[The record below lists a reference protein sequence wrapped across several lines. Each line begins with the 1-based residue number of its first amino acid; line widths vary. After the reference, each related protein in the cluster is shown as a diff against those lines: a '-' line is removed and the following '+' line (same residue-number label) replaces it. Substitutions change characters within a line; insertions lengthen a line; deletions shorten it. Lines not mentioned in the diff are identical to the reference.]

1 MKLKTMVCAAAV
13 AVGAVAANAAA
24 YQVQQD
30 VRIGGFWGEK
40 YKQLV
45 TKWLPHCYRQMEAG
59 GAGEEYLNLVHAADY
74 LRAKAAGD
82 TSFKPKKFKGCDWA
96 DAYPYNIVESTCLAL
111 EIDPGDDAELKA
123 AQDWLRARLE
133 AWIPTILAAQE
144 PSGYIHT
151 MHTLR
156 DWPHF
161 QKTTYHEF
169 YVMGYFIEMGIAH
182 HRLTKGRDRRLFDA
196 AIRCAD
202 HLDSV
207 FGPAPKRT
215 WMNGHP
221 GLEYALCRLSDATGD
236 AKYARLAH
244 WFVTH
249 QHTQPENQSDY
260 NQAERPAVEMKDATG
275 HAVRAV
281 YFYSAMTG
289 LGRRLGDAALAAAG
303 DRLFDSALNRKY
315 YLTGGVGAN
324 WNGETFG
331 ADYDLP
337 ETGYCEACASC
348 GLDFWCR
355 ELRALHGGDLAVADT
370 VEAVRERAAY
380 NILLGAISRDGLH
393 FFYQNPLR
401 SVMVRYPWHICPCCV
416 GNVPRTLFAL
426 KDTVFSVEGDTL
438 YVNQYMDIEN
448 AKVTVGGTEYAVS
461 LKTDYP
467 ATGRTTL
474 ATDAPVKVVARFP
487 SRAESVLYTATPEV
501 AHGYKKVGA
510 RRDAETQS
518 DGQPLLA
525 SAPLRK
531 YFFELPLP
539 EQTVMADARMKG
551 YEGKAAFQRG
561 PIVYSW
567 EGEGFARKVP
577 NYDRLNDG
585 GESTVWKPC
594 R

>member
-1 MKLKTMVCAAAV
+1 MELKTMVCAAAV

-30 VRIGGFWGEK
+30 VKIGAFWGEK
-40 YKQLV
+40 YKLLT

-59 GAGEEYLNLVHAADY
+59 GAGEEHLNLVHAADY
-74 LRAKAAGD
+74 LRAKADGD
-82 TSFKPKKFKGCDWA
+82 ASFKPKKFKGCDWA

-123 AQDWLRARLE
+123 AHDWLSAKLE
-133 AWIPTILAAQE
+133 EWIPTILAAQE

-182 HRLTKGRDRRLFDA
+182 HRMTKGKDRRLFDA

-207 FGPAPKRT
+207 FGPEPKRT

-221 GLEYALCRLSDATGD
+221 GLEYALCRLADATGD
-236 AKYARLAH
+236 VKYARLAH

-249 QHTQPENQSDY
+249 QHTQSENQRDY

-289 LGRRLGDAALAAAG
+289 LGRRLGDTALAAAG
-303 DRLFDSALNRKY
+303 DRLFDSVLNRKY
-315 YLTGGVGAN
+315 YLTGGVGASTDGN
-324 WNGETFG
+324 EAFG
-331 ADYDLP
+331 PDYDLP

-355 ELRALHGGDLAVADT
+355 ELRALHGGDLAVADM

-401 SVMVRYPWHICPCCV
+401 SVKVRYPWHVCPCCV

-426 KDTVFSVEGDTL
+426 KDGVFSVEGDTL
-438 YVNQYMDIEN
+438 YINQYMDIEN

-467 ATGRTTL
+467 ASGKVRL
-474 ATDAPVKVVARFP
+474 ATDAPVKVVVRFP
-487 SRAESVLYTATPEV
+487 NRMESALYTATPETE
-501 AHGYKKVGA
+501 HGYREVGERGTGNGERGTA
-510 RRDAETQS
+510 W
-518 DGQPLLA
+518 
-525 SAPLRK
+525 
-531 YFFELPLP
+531 ELPLP
-539 EQTVMADARMKG
+539 EQTVTADAKVKG
-551 YEGKAAFQRG
+551 HALKVAFQRG
-561 PIVYSW
+561 PVVYSW

-585 GESTVWKPC
+585 GESTVWKNK
-594 R
+594 